1 MGPDATMDLFDAF
14 YLPYQGFKGQ
24 VLPGPRVQIYE
35 HTCVKGAIKASDSK
49 KAAVRVHS
57 P

>member
-14 YLPYQGFKGQ
+14 YVPYQGFKGQ
-24 VLPGPRVQIYE
+24 VLPGPRVQIYA
-35 HTCVKGAIKASDSK
+35 HTCVKGASKAADIK
-49 KAAVRVHS
+49 KAAGRVHS